1 MVVGC
6 LSRFGS
12 FAFRVV
18 CLQRPC
24 RPVGTGVRMESCCVP
39 TEKGAIYVPSGFK
52 DLVDAETG
60 NAHRH
65 MLARD
70 SLHPHQFWSLQWQLA
85 IGEI

>member
-52 DLVDAETG
+52 DLVDAETAYILTNVGASNG
-60 NAHRH
+60 NRP
-65 MLARD
+65 LARFD
-70 SLHPHQFWSLQWQLA
+70 IPGA
-85 IGEI
+85 